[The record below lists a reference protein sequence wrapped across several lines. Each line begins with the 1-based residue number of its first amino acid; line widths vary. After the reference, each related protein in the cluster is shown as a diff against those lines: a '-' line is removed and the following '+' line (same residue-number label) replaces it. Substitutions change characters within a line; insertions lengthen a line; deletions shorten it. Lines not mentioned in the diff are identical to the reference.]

1 MSTTNNNYIAIP
13 PEDLCPFCYENFC
26 TCGTQ
31 THSYPLIIEN
41 NSAAESLSEEFHKRC
56 KLSTEV
62 HEPAIAIP
70 DGEVDIDSFLKEM
83 EDILGEET
91 DSSDSDNESGMASD
105 EAMDDED
112 Q

>member
-1 MSTTNNNYIAIP
+1 MSTTNNNYTAIP

-26 TCGTQ
+26 ICGTQ
-31 THSYPLIIEN
+31 THSYPLVVKD
-41 NSAAESLSEEFHKRC
+41 NSAAESLSEEFDKRC

-62 HEPAIAIP
+62 HEPAIAIS
-70 DGEVDIDSFLKEM
+70 DDEVDIDSFLQEM
-83 EDILGEET
+83 EDILGEEI